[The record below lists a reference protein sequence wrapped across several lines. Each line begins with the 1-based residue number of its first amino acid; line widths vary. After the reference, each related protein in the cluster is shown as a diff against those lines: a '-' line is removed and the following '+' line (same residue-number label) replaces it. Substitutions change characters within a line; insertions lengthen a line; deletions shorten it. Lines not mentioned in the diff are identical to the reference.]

1 MSYTTYYERRQKIA
15 KHEAEQLEHLLEKQ
29 AMPEQRNLV
38 TRRLRFENMIEKTP
52 QGRYSICMLNFDPEQ
67 IYLEFKHLQ
76 RGITYKKISR
86 ISKEDCLR
94 ILEGD
99 VDWMADSK
107 DKLYQE
113 FCRQVQLNCIRQGNV
128 VETCK
133 TVYQWKADYIC
144 LKRSIRSI
152 RSNGYSF
159 LDPDVYMISCLDCSE
174 VELTQKKAVTLPR
187 YIESVMH
194 GNEVEQ
200 QDGVAFVL

>member
-1 MSYTTYYERRQKIA
+1 MQDR
-15 KHEAEQLEHLLEKQ
+15 
-29 AMPEQRNLV
+29 
-38 TRRLRFENMIEKTP
+38 
-52 QGRYSICMLNFDPEQ
+52 
-67 IYLEFKHLQ
+67 
-76 RGITYKKISR
+76 
-86 ISKEDCLR
+86 
-94 ILEGD
+94 
-99 VDWMADSK
+99 
-107 DKLYQE
+107 
-113 FCRQVQLNCIRQGNV
+113 
-128 VETCK
+128 
-133 TVYQWKADYIC
+133 YQWKADYIC

>member
-1 MSYTTYYERRQKIA
+1 MKDRQKDREA
-15 KHEAEQLEHLLEKQ
+15 RAEQLEHLLEKQ

-113 FCRQVQLNCIRQGNV
+113 FCRQVQLNCIRRQCGGDV
-128 VETCK
+128 QDRLSVESGLYLPETFHQK
-133 TVYQWKADYIC
+133 HPQQRLQFSGSGC
-144 LKRSIRSI
+144 LHD
-152 RSNGYSF
+152 
-159 LDPDVYMISCLDCSE
+159 L
-174 VELTQKKAVTLPR
+174 LP
-187 YIESVMH
+187 
-194 GNEVEQ
+194 GLQ
-200 QDGVAFVL
+200 

>member
-1 MSYTTYYERRQKIA
+1 M
-15 KHEAEQLEHLLEKQ
+15 
-29 AMPEQRNLV
+29 
-38 TRRLRFENMIEKTP
+38 
-52 QGRYSICMLNFDPEQ
+52 
-67 IYLEFKHLQ
+67 
-76 RGITYKKISR
+76 
-86 ISKEDCLR
+86 
-94 ILEGD
+94 
-99 VDWMADSK
+99 DWMADSK